1 MMGLGYMSFFLST
14 GWKMYSSYWD
24 FAHFQGSL
32 LLVLGSIYLPIKIS
46 GSRTDPPMDRG
57 HNKVMTVLRRD
68 ALVDILQDAV
78 DGGRG

>member
-1 MMGLGYMSFFLST
+1 
-14 GWKMYSSYWD
+14 
-24 FAHFQGSL
+24 
-32 LLVLGSIYLPIKIS
+32 
-46 GSRTDPPMDRG
+46 MDRG

>member
-1 MMGLGYMSFFLST
+1 
-14 GWKMYSSYWD
+14 MYSSYWD

-32 LLVLGSIYLPIKIS
+32 LLVLGREKIFS
-46 GSRTDPPMDRG
+46 YKNFSPMDGPTDENRG